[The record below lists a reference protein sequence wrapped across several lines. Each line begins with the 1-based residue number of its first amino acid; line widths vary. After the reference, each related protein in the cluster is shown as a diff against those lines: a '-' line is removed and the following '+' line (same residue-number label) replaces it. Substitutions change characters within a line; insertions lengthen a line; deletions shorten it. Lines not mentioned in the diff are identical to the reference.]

1 MKSIS
6 IIGIEGIP
14 EIQPGDDLSKLIT
27 EACEKEDILIEN
39 GDILTIT
46 QKIVSKSESCLV
58 DLDTIN
64 PSNLAKTW
72 AQQWDR
78 DPRLIE
84 LVFQKSKRISKME
97 NGVLLTETEH
107 GFYCINAGIDLS
119 NVAGDNIATYLPLDS
134 DKSAFNIR
142 NSIKKKLGV
151 NIAVIITDTWGRPWR
166 VGVTNVAIGISGMSA
181 FQDYRGLNDA
191 NGMDLKASIIAV
203 VDELA
208 AASELVMNKL
218 DNIPVALIKGYT
230 YVPYEGSINELIRP
244 PEQDLFR

>member
-27 EACEKEDILIEN
+27 EACEKEDIFIEN
-39 GDILTIT
+39 GDILAIT

-134 DKSAFNIR
+134 DKSAYNIR
-142 NSIKKKLGV
+142 SYVNMTLGI
-151 NIAVIITDTWGRPWR
+151 NI
-166 VGVTNVAIGISGMSA
+166 
-181 FQDYRGLNDA
+181 
-191 NGMDLKASIIAV
+191 
-203 VDELA
+203 
-208 AASELVMNKL
+208 
-218 DNIPVALIKGYT
+218 
-230 YVPYEGSINELIRP
+230 
-244 PEQDLFR
+244 

>member
-6 IIGIEGIP
+6 IIGIEGMPDIN
-14 EIQPGDDLSKLIT
+14 PGDDLPQLIID
-27 EACEKEDILIEN
+27 ACERENIILED
-39 GDILTIT
+39 GDILAVT
-46 QKIVSKSESCLV
+46 QKVISKSESCLV

-64 PSNLAKTW
+64 PSNLAKKW
-72 AQQWDR
+72 AQQWER

-97 NGVLLTETEH
+97 SGVLLTETEH

-119 NVAGDNIATYLPLDS
+119 NVTGESMATYLPIDS
-134 DKSAFNIR
+134 DKSAYNIR
-142 NSIKKKLGV
+142 TYVNKSLGI
-151 NIAVIITDTWGRPWR
+151 NIAVIVTDTWGRPWR
-166 VGVTNVAIGISGMSA
+166 VGVTNVAIGISGMSP
-181 FQDYRGLNDA
+181 FQDYRGLHDP

-203 VDELA
+203 VDEIA

-218 DNIPVALIKGYT
+218 DNIPIALVKGYT
-230 YVPYEGSINELIRP
+230 YIPCEGSINELIRP